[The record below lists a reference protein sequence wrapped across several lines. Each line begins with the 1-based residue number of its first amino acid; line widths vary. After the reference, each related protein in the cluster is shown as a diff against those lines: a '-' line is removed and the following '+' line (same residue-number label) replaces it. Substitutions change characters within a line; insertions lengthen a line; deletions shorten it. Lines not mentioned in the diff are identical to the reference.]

1 MPEPS
6 ENGIVRFV
14 LLYPKT
20 LNTKREINL
29 QALQTKFDELT
40 KNPDKYALNIKLA
53 ADLALEMQNFNR
65 ERPYVSFEELGIYS
79 NKVLEFNNN
88 ALIVSLSAK
97 SLHNL

>member
-1 MPEPS
+1 M
-6 ENGIVRFV
+6 F
-14 LLYPKT
+14 YPKT
-20 LNTKREINL
+20 SNNKREINL
-29 QALQTKFDELT
+29 QILQAKFEELT
-40 KNPDKYALNIKLA
+40 KNSDAYALNIKLVP
-53 ADLALEMQNFNR
+53 DLSLEMQNFNR